1 MIYLY
6 ISDFDDPTVGLADYS
21 SAFMKALENLAA
33 VRKLTVKTCHVPG
46 SCGPEEESQWAS
58 CKDSLVEYCRKL
70 SPKDQIHFEIC
81 RNDNFR
87 WKLLQ
92 EFIKDR
98 LITAQLNATIHDPPE
113 IIGQIVAPLSENKI
127 LPGKWWRPYFRK
139 IWRKSPFAYSIIRRS
154 LRAIDRIYLL
164 TQSGADT
171 LRQSFDLSCT
181 ELVRLPHVQFNTIS
195 RQGRDFKSLRSERLV
210 IGFMGAWGK
219 HKGIEFAVEQLE
231 DLAKEGEEFEFW
243 ISGVSRNKKYRQ
255 KIDKLLAEHEQS
267 LGIKKFGLL
276 DVSEFRKFTEA
287 CDLII
292 FPYRPGGKVQASG
305 ILMRALEGGACV
317 LTSDSCGPFDEAIQ
331 DNAVESFSWEHPE
344 EFKAKVRSL
353 LSNSERRSYLREKSS
368 QFLLTRHATKL
379 ITSKMNEALAR
390 LN

>member
-6 ISDFDDPTVGLADYS
+6 ISDFDDPSIGLADYS

-33 VRKLTVKTCHVPG
+33 VGKMTVKTCHVPG

-98 LITAQLNATIHDPPE
+98 LIVAQLNATIHDPPE

-127 LPGKWWRPYFRK
+127 LPGEWWRPYSRK
-139 IWRKSPFAYSIIRRS
+139 IWRKSPFAYSILRRS
-154 LRAIDRIYLL
+154 LRAIDRIYIL

-181 ELVRLPHVQFNTIS
+181 ELIRVPHVQFNTIS

-231 DLAKEGEEFEFW
+231 DLAREGEEFDFW
-243 ISGVSRNKKYRQ
+243 ISGVSSNKKYRK
-255 KIDKLLAEHEQS
+255 KIDRLLAQHKHS
-267 LGIKKFGLL
+267 LGVKKFGLL
-276 DVSEFRKFTEA
+276 ATSEFCKFSEA

-292 FPYRPGGKVQASG
+292 FPYRTGWKVQASG
-305 ILMRALEGGACV
+305 ILMRALESGACV
-317 LTSDSCGPFDEAIQ
+317 LTSDSPGPFDEAIQ
-331 DNAVESFSWEHPE
+331 DNAVASFRWEHPE
-344 EFKAKVRSL
+344 EFKNKVRWL
-353 LSNSERRSYLREKSS
+353 LNSRDQRSYFREKSN
-368 QFLLTRHATKL
+368 QFLSKRHANEL
-379 ITSKMNEALAR
+379 ITTKINQALQTSD
-390 LN
+390 